1 MAQGYSL
8 NIGLNSVDPAH
19 YAGWDGALLACEA
32 DAEDME
38 QIAREQN
45 YGKVTKLLTKEA
57 TRGRVLKELEE
68 AARVLQPNDLFL
80 LTYSGHG
87 GQVPDRNNDEEDD
100 AQDETWVL
108 YDSQLID
115 DELYSALSKLRQ
127 GVRVFMLSDSCH
139 SGTVSRVTYEALR
152 RGGNLGMMAD
162 SIHDAQGEERRFKN
176 MPDTIALRTYRN
188 NKGMYDAIMK
198 TLPKDDPRGTMKATV
213 LLISGCQDNQL
224 SSDGTFNGLFT
235 ANLLRVYNGG
245 KFRRSYRS
253 FHSAIQKRMPPIQ
266 SPNYSVVGVPS
277 REFERHIPFKVA

>member
-38 QIAREQN
+38 LIARAQDF
-45 YGKVTKLLTKEA
+45 GTVRKVLTREA
-57 TRGRVLKELEE
+57 TRERILKELDE
-68 AARVLQPNDLFL
+68 AAQVLQPGDLFL

-87 GQVPDRNNDEEDD
+87 GQLPDRNNDEVD

-108 YDSQLID
+108 YDGELID
-115 DELYSALSKLRQ
+115 DEIYVALSKLRQ
-127 GVRVFMLSDSCH
+127 DVRVLMFSDSCH
-139 SGTVSRVTYEALR
+139 SGTVSRMAYAALR
-152 RGGNLGMMAD
+152 NSGSLEMLAD
-162 SIHDAQGEERRFKN
+162 TVQDTEAAERRFKD
-176 MPDTIALRTYRN
+176 MPVGIALRTYRN
-188 NKGMYDAIMK
+188 NRAMYDAAMDA
-198 TLPKDDPRGTMKATV
+198 LPKQDARSMVKATV

-245 KFRRSYRS
+245 KFRGSHRT
-253 FHSAIQKRMPPIQ
+253 FHRRIVRRMPPLQ
-266 SPNYSVVGVPS
+266 TPNYSVIGYPNS
-277 REFERHIPFKVA
+277 AFERQTPFTV

>member
-38 QIAREQN
+38 LIARAQDF
-45 YGKVTKLLTKEA
+45 GTVRKVLTREA
-57 TRGRVLKELEE
+57 TRERIVKELDE
-68 AARVLQPNDLFL
+68 AAQVLQPGDLFL

-87 GQVPDRNNDEEDD
+87 GQLPDRNNDEVD

-108 YDSQLID
+108 YDGELID
-115 DELYSALSKLRQ
+115 DEIYVALSKLRQ
-127 GVRVFMLSDSCH
+127 DVRVLMFSDSCH
-139 SGTVSRVTYEALR
+139 SGTVSRMAYAALR
-152 RGGNLGMMAD
+152 NSGSLEMLAD
-162 SIHDAQGEERRFKN
+162 TVQDTEAAERRFKD
-176 MPDTIALRTYRN
+176 MPVGIALRTYRN
-188 NKGMYDAIMK
+188 NRAMYDAVMDA
-198 TLPKDDPRGTMKATV
+198 LPKQDARSMVKATV

-245 KFRRSYRS
+245 KFRGSHRT
-253 FHSAIQKRMPPIQ
+253 FHRRIVRRMPPLQ
-266 SPNYSVVGVPS
+266 TPNYSVIGYPNS
-277 REFERHIPFKVA
+277 AFERQTPFTV